1 MISITSDA
9 AIEAYSG
16 WGAYGV
22 TFVLLAAEIALLAR
36 RARKARN
43 DDKVH

>member
-1 MISITSDA
+1 MTPF
-9 AIEAYSG
+9 YL

-43 DDKVH
+43 DKVH